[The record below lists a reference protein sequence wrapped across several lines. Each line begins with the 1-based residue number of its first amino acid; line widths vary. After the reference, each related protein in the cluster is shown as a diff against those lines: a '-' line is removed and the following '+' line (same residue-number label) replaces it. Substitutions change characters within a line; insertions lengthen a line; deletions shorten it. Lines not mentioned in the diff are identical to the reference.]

1 MVGAVWGVCG
11 MCTCVCVVV
20 AWCVVCICGVRVSGR
35 VCVCAVRVCVVC
47 VQGVVGAGC
56 GVCACVGWGAGGH
69 REVGFEGHLC
79 QN

>member
-1 MVGAVWGVCG
+1 MFVVCAHVYVWLWHGV
-11 MCTCVCVVV
+11 
-20 AWCVVCICGVRVSGR
+20 WCVSVGYVYLG

-79 QN
+79 RN